1 MAIDVYS
8 VVYYITF
15 FLKTLSI
22 FLNLGV
28 WRLLNRGRNDVAA
41 IYKYL
46 LKLTVVL
53 DCTYALSSIIFGP
66 MLLFSDSYFIL
77 IFESLLLPKSIPMSQ
92 VSTFIMTVV
101 AYGWIGTLPVQP
113 IVRYYTLISQPC
125 SKRDINVIFSYGIL
139 VVVLYGICTSYFV
152 GTKNEKFDYLL
163 ANQTLFT
170 LQDPMYVLFDSSTE
184 NIYYPLIGGVLITVV
199 SCILVFVYIMKAR
212 RKMISMREHLTE
224 DTRRMH
230 RRMRNIVISQPIVRY
245 YTVISQPCSKRDIN
259 QLFGYGISVVVLY
272 GILVSGFIGMKN
284 DIFDEVLRNQTLYI
298 LKDPV
303 TYVVLDSTT
312 ANIFW
317 PTIGGV
323 LITLFSCSMVFVYIM
338 KARKKMINMSEHMT
352 EETRKI
358 QKRMKNI
365 VISQTAYP
373 LLCLEVPAVLFC
385 IYPWLEAILFVDSY
399 FFLIFDTWCLPKS
412 ILMSRVLFV
421 ITASLTY
428 SWVGIMPIQPIIRY
442 RNVISEPCSKRDIHR
457 MFFVGILAVML
468 HTLVSA
474 SFHGTKAEEFD
485 EILNNQTLFTFYND
499 PIYIEFSSDI
509 GNIFWPMGANIAL
522 TVTSFTL
529 VVVYTLKTRSRL
541 MNLKEHMTP
550 ETRAMHRRMRN
561 MIILQ
566 TTYPLFCIIVPAAMI
581 GTYPVLKL
589 TLTSAI
595 SSVYATFSLQIFSI
609 FNPLSIIVCIPSNRK
624 AVLRFLGC
632 LPRHS
637 VSDCRNPKSVE
648 EPN

>member
-230 RRMRNIVISQPIVRY
+230 RRMRNIVISQ
-245 YTVISQPCSKRDIN
+245 
-259 QLFGYGISVVVLY
+259 
-272 GILVSGFIGMKN
+272 
-284 DIFDEVLRNQTLYI
+284 
-298 LKDPV
+298 
-303 TYVVLDSTT
+303 
-312 ANIFW
+312 
-317 PTIGGV
+317 TI
-323 LITLFSCSMVFVYIM
+323 
-338 KARKKMINMSEHMT
+338 
-352 EETRKI
+352 
-358 QKRMKNI
+358 
-365 VISQTAYP
+365 YP
-373 LLCLEVPAVLFC
+373 LLCLEVPAV
-385 IYPWLEAILFVDSY
+385 
-399 FFLIFDTWCLPKS
+399 
-412 ILMSRVLFV
+412 
-421 ITASLTY
+421 
-428 SWVGIMPIQPIIRY
+428 
-442 RNVISEPCSKRDIHR
+442 
-457 MFFVGILAVML
+457 MFGV
-468 HTLVSA
+468 
-474 SFHGTKAEEFD
+474 
-485 EILNNQTLFTFYND
+485 
-499 PIYIEFSSDI
+499 
-509 GNIFWPMGANIAL
+509 
-522 TVTSFTL
+522 
-529 VVVYTLKTRSRL
+529 
-541 MNLKEHMTP
+541 
-550 ETRAMHRRMRN
+550 
-561 MIILQ
+561 
-566 TTYPLFCIIVPAAMI
+566 YPLFQLESAAEFCSI
-581 GTYPVLKL
+581 Y
-589 TLTSAI
+589 SNI
-595 SSVYATFSLQIFSI
+595 SLHVFSI
-609 FNPLSIIVCIPSNRK
+609 LNPLSIIFFIPSHRR
-624 AVLRFLGC
+624 AVMDTIRC
-632 LPRHS
+632 KTKKRNS
-637 VSDCRNPKSVE
+637 VSMPQ
-648 EPN
+648 PNS